1 MKKNS
6 IDHPFRSSATV
17 HAGGRLLR
25 ETVDGG
31 KFAVE
36 TAGHVESLI

>member
-1 MKKNS
+1 MNKNS
-6 IDHPFRSSATV
+6 IDHPSTKLGDRPR
-17 HAGGRLLR
+17 GRLLR